1 MYYMKPEAVSLPRFF
16 FLMTGY
22 LVANV
27 GIIKAH
33 FLSDANIS
41 SSLSAIFVAIK
52 FIFQLFDTVP
62 AP

>member
-33 FLSDANIS
+33 FLSDANIYS
-41 SSLSAIFVAIK
+41 ALSAIFVAIK

>member
-1 MYYMKPEAVSLPRFF
+1 
-16 FLMTGY
+16 MTGY

-41 SSLSAIFVAIK
+41 SALSAIFVAIK

>member
-16 FLMTGY
+16 SLMTGY

-41 SSLSAIFVAIK
+41 SA
-52 FIFQLFDTVP
+52 
-62 AP
+62 